1 MNEQL
6 LVLWEQHAT
15 TILDLG
21 YKVFLALTIAIA
33 SVTIA
38 RLTRRSI
45 VRGNEKVQRIDVM
58 LLPLISAMAGYLV
71 YTIGFIIIL
80 DIFGVNTNS
89 IIALLGAAGLAI
101 GLALKDTLSNIAA
114 GIMLLFIRPF
124 KLDDFITCGDISGSV
139 RAMGV
144 FVTVIETA
152 DGLYISVPNNAIW
165 GQSIKNF
172 TRNGKRRMELTV
184 GIDYKDSIE
193 VGLNVLLKLAQE
205 ETRLLSE
212 PVPEVM
218 VHSMADSSV
227 NLQLRVWASVDNY
240 WGIYWSMNK
249 RVKEEIEL
257 AGLSIPFPQR
267 TLHIM
272 DKPAATRT

>member
-6 LVLWEQHAT
+6 ILIWEQHAT
-15 TILDLG
+15 TIIDLG
-21 YKVFLALTIAIA
+21 YKIFLAITIGIA
-33 SVTIA
+33 SVTVA
-38 RLTRRSI
+38 RFIRRSI
-45 VRGNEKVQRIDVM
+45 IKANEKVQRIDAM
-58 LLPLISAMAGYLV
+58 LIPLISAIAGYLI
-71 YTIGFIIIL
+71 YTIGLIIVL

-89 IIALLGAAGLAI
+89 IIALLGAAGLAV

-139 RAMGV
+139 RVIGV
-144 FVTVIETA
+144 FVTVVETA
-152 DGLYISVPNNAIW
+152 DGLYLSVPNNNLW
-165 GQSIKNF
+165 GASIKNF
-172 TRNGKRRMELTV
+172 TRNGKRRLELTV
-184 GIDYKDSIE
+184 GIDYKDSVD

-205 ETRLLSE
+205 ETRLLSD
-212 PVPEVM
+212 PAPQVM

-240 WGIYWSMNK
+240 WDIYWTMNK
-249 RVKEEIEL
+249 RAKEEIEL

-267 TLHIM
+267 TVHVL
-272 DKPAATRT
+272 DQKGAQLP